1 MIDEE
6 AEKSFQQVLA
16 MLDEVAAIKS
26 SQANHIRQ

>member
-6 AEKSFQQVLA
+6 AERSFQSVLA
-16 MLDEVAAIKS
+16 ILDEATAIKS